1 VFMNKQTIISSIKAE
16 KPYLE
21 KHFGVKEIALFG
33 SYSRDEQTEN
43 SDIDIF
49 VSINKPSYRLLMG
62 LYAYLEKKL
71 NAKIDILRKGPNI
84 SERFLK
90 QIHKDLIY
98 V

>member
-1 VFMNKQTIISSIKAE
+1 MNKQAIISSIKAE
-16 KPYLE
+16 MPYLE
-21 KHFGVKEIALFG
+21 KHFGVEEIALFG
-33 SYSRDEQTEN
+33 SYSRGEQTEN

-71 NAKIDILRKGPNI
+71 NAKIDILRKGPHI
-84 SERFLK
+84 SERFLN
-90 QIHKDLIY
+90 QIRKDLIY

>member
-1 VFMNKQTIISSIKAE
+1 MLEQEEILNFLKQNKKNFRENYRITK
-16 KPYLE
+16 L
-21 KHFGVKEIALFG
+21 GLFG
-33 SYSRDEQTEN
+33 SFLSGNNTEN

-71 NAKIDILRKGPNI
+71 NAKIDILRKGPHI